1 MTNVRPLVQREI
13 VKSPIY
19 SKNVADVEY
28 IIVQLCFLFRV
39 LWRSGWKL
47 KFPGLYVLLHISVS
61 DMV

>member
-28 IIVQLCFLFRV
+28 IIVQLCFF
-39 LWRSGWKL
+39 SECFG
-47 KFPGLYVLLHISVS
+47 GADGS
-61 DMV
+61 